1 MDTAQRELSDQ
12 VDAATQRLLDNAR
25 TLSEADLRAP
35 SLLPGWTRAHV
46 VAHVARNADAMRNV
60 LAGARSG
67 ESRPAYA
74 SADAREAGI
83 EQGAG
88 LSAAELMADLAGS
101 AMALRAVARQLPDE
115 AWQFEVRMMDSAT
128 FPAAEL
134 LTRRLVE
141 VELHHCDLGAGYR
154 PADWPAAFTAMDL
167 PEPMRSQRQDR
178 LSRPAPS
185 PEAEA
190 RTAPRPPAPWKSG
203 TPLPGS
209 WLKPR

>member
-12 VDAATQRLLDNAR
+12 VDAATQRLLDDAR

-74 SADAREAGI
+74 SAEAREAGI

-115 AWQFEVRMMDSAT
+115 AWQFPVRVPDSGP
-128 FPAAEL
+128 FPAEQL
-134 LTRRLVE
+134 LPRRLVE
-141 VELHHCDLGAGYR
+141 VELHHGDLDYGYG
-154 PADWPAAFTAMDL
+154 PADWPAAFATMDL
-167 PEPMRSQRQDR
+167 PEPLGSLRRDR
-178 LSRPAPS
+178 LQRA
-185 PEAEA
+185 
-190 RTAPRPPAPWKSG
+190 
-203 TPLPGS
+203 
-209 WLKPR
+209 